1 LTIIGQRVLPQRSFV
16 PLHKIQRASLFELG
30 VLAVES
36 FGIRPFLIALI
47 ILGDCFVKTP
57 SIGLPRI

>member
-1 LTIIGQRVLPQRSFV
+1 M
-16 PLHKIQRASLFELG
+16 QRASLFELG

-47 ILGDCFVKTP
+47 ILGDCFGKT
-57 SIGLPRI
+57 SFMGLPRI